1 MAYRVC
7 LIALLLMAVATLGT
21 GRSVNFTRTVPPPLP
36 SEEKESKEK
45 LPLPVMA
52 MRWIPGGFSIAIF
65 VAFTVA
71 ASVKVYMDKDEP
83 AKKTADESGDHG
95 EEIAEVDF
103 FKMDVISKLKP
114 GKKNIFQRRLLQNKQ
129 KKFSV
134 YEKMMRQYKDDVIA
148 RRAQDARHAEIQKE
162 KEEKERQKEAEI
174 AEQKKRA
181 IEEHKRNTLR
191 RKQEKLRLQQLEG
204 IESGVSGAED
214 DGASDG
220 TLTPAVSF
228 SRAQGSGDSDNAFG
242 TASDRSVSPNDS
254 GSALAARNTDT
265 SRNSSPTHGKNL
277 TAPSEDSQD
286 AGIMLKMKSKDGNE
300 IAETSFMLTDSS
312 ESNESQAQKQAA
324 LNIPRLNFQSTEES
338 DDSVESH
345 HKRPSDEES
354 IALLPETKD
363 DETSYAMNQ
372 PRVEVHPPEGEE
384 GEEARDVITPLR
396 SRPFTWSEADFDQK
410 MEDEAYQR
418 FSSTSSYEDD
428 ENTQK
433 MNAMIERFAQN
444 ARESRGLVDPEEG
457 EGSTAASTEK
467 KKAKKKNRPRT
478 WSYGAT
484 YGEEGKT
491 DSITELMATIMDLGP
506 QPTSPAAQGSR
517 RRSRPL
523 VYDAEDEEKL
533 LAEIERRMIE
543 SVHEDEMAGGDL
555 LVLEKLMSDVS
566 DFYKEY

>member
-1 MAYRVC
+1 MA
-7 LIALLLMAVATLGT
+7 LATLGT

-36 SEEKESKEK
+36 PEEKESEEE

-52 MRWIPGGFSIAIF
+52 MRWIPGGLSIAIF
-65 VAFTVA
+65 VAFTIA
-71 ASVKVYMDKDEP
+71 ASAKVYMDKDEP
-83 AKKTADESGDHG
+83 AKKTAEESGDPG

-191 RKQEKLRLQQLEG
+191 RKQEKLRMQQLEG

-214 DGASDG
+214 DGGSVG
-220 TLTPAVSF
+220 TLTPSVSF
-228 SRAQGSGDSDNAFG
+228 SRAQASGDSDNATG

-265 SRNSSPTHGKNL
+265 SRNSSPTHSKNL
-277 TAPSEDSQD
+277 AAPSEDSQD
-286 AGIMLKMKSKDGNE
+286 NGIMLKMKSKDGNE
-300 IAETSFMLTDSS
+300 VAETSFMTDSS
-312 ESNESQAQKQAA
+312 EESQAQKQES
-324 LNIPRLNFQSTEES
+324 LNVPRLNFQSTEES
-338 DDSVESH
+338 DDSTDH
-345 HKRPSDEES
+345 HRPSDEES
-354 IALLPETKD
+354 TALLPENKD
-363 DETSYAMNQ
+363 DEISYAMNQ

-384 GEEARDVITPLR
+384 REEARDIITPLR

-410 MEDEAYQR
+410 LEEEAYQR

-444 ARESRGLVDPEEG
+444 ARESRGLVEPEEG
-457 EGSTAASTEK
+457 EGSTGASAGK
-467 KKAKKKNRPRT
+467 KKGKKKNRPRT

-506 QPTSPAAQGSR
+506 QPLSPLPEGSR